1 MGLIGDAF
9 IEGTNDAISG
19 VVEEII
25 ASKAK
30 QFVQKVL
37 KYIVTEKELKELEEM
52 QKEYLRICYKK
63 NRYMNTIV
71 LRGQKK
77 TINELYIPLTLRDK
91 VNRSEIFYIDEK
103 GMNIFQKH
111 DKVLIVDNAGMG
123 KSTIVKY
130 FTMLNFQNID
140 RMPVVIELRNL
151 KEVNSIEEYI
161 QKEMNSI
168 HREFPLQF
176 VKDLLNGGDFIICF
190 DGFDEVAE
198 SERENV
204 IKMIKNFVA
213 KAGNNIFVLT
223 SREDNA
229 LTSFGGFKEFHI
241 QGLKKAEAY
250 QLIEKYSS
258 ADEYPDSVNIGKELI
273 EKLKTENNIA
283 ILNEFLSNPLMVS
296 LLYKTYLRYRDIP
309 NKKHLFYKR
318 VYTVLYEEHDLTKNG
333 YKHIKKSGLDIEEMK
348 TVLSY
353 LGWYFVKN
361 EIVECTEEK
370 LIDIIEKVL
379 AKAFRDKKV
388 KAKDFLEDILQAVP
402 FFIKEGEYCRWI
414 HKSFSEYFA
423 ACYLCNKNSKE
434 MIEKI
439 FSKEYILHYDNILH
453 FCFDMSENMKNIII
467 YTIVKNFIQYYN
479 SSYQNKYFKQFDKNL
494 IDLKKKLGFCY
505 DQIILTIDC
514 DNDNRIYILPVP
526 SNKFIISTFLY
537 KRKIDIFNSCCYN
550 DNNNIDEKDKDNLIL
565 FIKNENNI
573 EYRRSITMDNKGNI
587 INIKNG
593 CVKNFNSDD
602 EDSQDSILNKKIY
615 IEYFA
620 KHLLKFHINC
630 FKGKLID
637 YEKCVTM
644 KKSIEEYW
652 ARQKENDDMFD

>member
-1 MGLIGDAF
+1 MDMGFIIDALM
-9 IEGTNDAISG
+9 EGASAAIS
-19 VVEEII
+19 EETKEII
-25 ASKAK
+25 AAKAK
-30 QFVQKVL
+30 QVVQKVL

-52 QKEYLRICYKK
+52 QKEYLTICYKK

-77 TINELYIPLTLRDK
+77 TIEELYIPLTLINR
-91 VNRSEIFYIDEK
+91 VNRRDIFFIDEN
-103 GMNIFQKH
+103 GMNIFQKN
-111 DKVLIVDNAGMG
+111 DKILVIDNAGMG

-130 FTMLNFQNID
+130 FTMLNFQNMD
-140 RMPVVIELRNL
+140 KMPVVIELRNL
-151 KEVNSIEEYI
+151 KGVNSIEEYI

-168 HREFPLQF
+168 HREFPLQY

-198 SERENV
+198 NERKNV
-204 IKMIKNFVA
+204 IKMIKDFVA

-229 LTSFGGFKEFHI
+229 LASFGEFKEFHI
-241 QGLKKAEAY
+241 QGLSEQKAY
-250 QLIEKYSS
+250 QLIEKYSK
-258 ADEYPDSVNIGKELI
+258 ADEFVDSVEIGQELI
-273 EKLKTENNIA
+273 NKLKTENDISM
-283 ILNEFLSNPLMVS
+283 LTEFLSNPLMVS
-296 LLYKTYLRYRDIP
+296 LLYKTYLHYRNIP
-309 NKKHLFYKR
+309 NKKHLFYNQIYR
-318 VYTVLYEEHDLTKNG
+318 ALYEEHDLTKSG
-333 YKHIKKSGLDIEEMK
+333 YQHIKKSGLDIEEMK

-370 LIDIIEKVL
+370 LIDMIEKIL
-379 AKAFRDKKV
+379 KKLFLNREI
-388 KAKDFLEDILQAVP
+388 KAKDFLEDVLQAVP
-402 FFIKEGEYCRWI
+402 FFIKEGEYFRWI

-423 ACYLCNKNSKE
+423 ACHLCNKNSEE

-439 FSKEYILHYDNILH
+439 FSKKNILYYDNILY

-467 YTIVKNFIQYYN
+467 YTIVKKFIQYYN
-479 SSYQNKYFKQFDKNL
+479 SSYQDKYFKQFDNSL

-573 EYRRSITMDNKGNI
+573 EYRRSITMDNEGNI

-602 EDSQDSILNKKIY
+602 ENSKDSILNKKIY

-637 YEKCVTM
+637 YDKCVAM

-652 ARQKENDDMFD
+652 AAQDEDIFD

>member
-71 LRGQKK
+71 LRGQQK
-77 TINELYIPLTLRDK
+77 TIEELYIPLTLINR
-91 VNRSEIFYIDEK
+91 VNRRDIFFIDEN

-111 DKVLIVDNAGMG
+111 NKLLIIDNAGMG

-130 FTMLNFQNID
+130 FTMLNFQNMD

-168 HREFPLQF
+168 HREFPLQY
-176 VKDLLNGGDFIICF
+176 VKDLLNGGDFTICF

-204 IKMIKNFVA
+204 IKMIKDFVA
-213 KAGNNIFVLT
+213 KANDNIFVLT

-229 LTSFGGFKEFHI
+229 LTSFGEFKEFYI
-241 QGLKKAEAY
+241 QGLSEQKAY
-250 QLIEKYSS
+250 QLIEKYSN
-258 ADEYPDSVNIGKELI
+258 ADEFMYSTEIGQELI
-273 EKLKTENNIA
+273 NKLEAENSISM
-283 ILNEFLSNPLMVS
+283 LNEFLSNPLMVS
-296 LLYKTYLRYRDIP
+296 LLYKTYLHYRDIP
-309 NKKHLFYKR
+309 NKKHLFYNQIYR
-318 VYTVLYEEHDLTKNG
+318 ALYEEHDLTKDG
-333 YKHIKKSGLDIEEMK
+333 YQHIKKSGLDIEEMK

-361 EIVECTEEK
+361 EIVECTEK
-370 LIDIIEKVL
+370 QLIDMIEKAL
-379 AKAFRDKKV
+379 TKAFKDEKV
-388 KAKDFLEDILQAVP
+388 KAIDFLEDILRAVP

-423 ACYLCNKNSKE
+423 ACCIRDEKSKKTIKKLLSRE
-434 MIEKI
+434 DIEH
-439 FSKEYILHYDNILH
+439 YINVLD
-453 FCFDMSENMKNIII
+453 FCFDMSEDIKNTII
-467 YTIVKNFIQYYN
+467 YNTVEKFIQYYN
-479 SSYQNKYFKQFDKNL
+479 SSYQNEYFKQFDEDL
-494 IDLKKKLGFCY
+494 IKLKKGLEFWYDCIEMNIKDGKFGKVIIKDSKSNNTSMLKLLL
-505 DQIILTIDC
+505 DKD
-514 DNDNRIYILPVP
+514 
-526 SNKFIISTFLY
+526 
-537 KRKIDIFNSCCYN
+537 IDIFTSLHY
-550 DNNNIDEKDKDNLIL
+550 NIDEDIDVKLKDMESIIGEKRCFKYEDDKDN
-565 FIKNENNI
+565 
-573 EYRRSITMDNKGNI
+573 I
-587 INIKNG
+587 INSKKYIKY
-593 CVKNFNSDD
+593 FTR
-602 EDSQDSILNKKIY
+602 ILSTVEFKIW
-615 IEYFA
+615 ER
-620 KHLLKFHINC
+620 KML
-630 FKGKLID
+630 D
-637 YEKCVTM
+637 YDKCVAM

-652 ARQKENDDMFD
+652 ARQEDDDDMFD